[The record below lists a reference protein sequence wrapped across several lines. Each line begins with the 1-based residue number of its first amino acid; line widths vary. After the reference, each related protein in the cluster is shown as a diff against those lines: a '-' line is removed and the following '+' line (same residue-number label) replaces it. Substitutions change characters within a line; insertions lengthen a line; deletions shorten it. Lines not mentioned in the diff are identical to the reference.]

1 MDLSPSLLKSFLTLS
16 SLGVP
21 FHPCPPHTLL
31 FICNSIVPLCS
42 AHSHFLAFSGLS
54 RGEYLFPKNSPL
66 GLSPVLFSHPFAT
79 SPSIL
84 LIHLLPYLF
93 LFSFPTFLYIL
104 KLTSCSLV
112 MNLSTS
118 VQGVSSISLWG
129 RNHANAEYVT
139 GLEGTQ
145 LISTSWHIPI
155 CVTKRWPLVLPWQD
169 CPEWFPQSPQCHLLP
184 LSTPW
189 QSFEVLLKSLF
200 KFHTLRPKF
209 QRTYIR
215 LVACWFRFCFICN
228 LESHYWRI

>member
-1 MDLSPSLLKSFLTLS
+1 MQLHCSSLLSPLAFLALLRSLQGWIFVPQKFTPWSLSCAFLSPLCNFPLHSPYPSSPLFVSLLFPHF
-16 SLGVP
+16 SLYP
-21 FHPCPPHTLL
+21 ETY
-31 FICNSIVPLCS
+31 IM
-42 AHSHFLAFSGLS
+42 FSGD
-54 RGEYLFPKNSPL
+54 E
-66 GLSPVLFSHPFAT
+66 
-79 SPSIL
+79 
-84 LIHLLPYLF
+84 LIHKCPR
-93 LFSFPTFLYIL
+93 SFIHKPLRE
-104 KLTSCSLV
+104 
-112 MNLSTS
+112 N
-118 VQGVSSISLWG
+118 
-129 RNHANAEYVT
+129 ANAEYIT

-215 LVACWFRFCFICN
+215 N
-228 LESHYWRI
+228 LLLWS